1 MFKTDKIVDKMAKE
15 AWIRSRIKD
24 LEEEIELHQLQ
35 GCDYAI
41 ENYLG
46 PELLK
51 HRKMLH
57 DL

>member
-1 MFKTDKIVDKMAKE
+1 MFKTDKVVKDMAKE

-24 LEEEIELHQLQ
+24 LEEEIEYHQLQ
-35 GCDYAI
+35 GCNYAI
-41 ENYLG
+41 ANYLG